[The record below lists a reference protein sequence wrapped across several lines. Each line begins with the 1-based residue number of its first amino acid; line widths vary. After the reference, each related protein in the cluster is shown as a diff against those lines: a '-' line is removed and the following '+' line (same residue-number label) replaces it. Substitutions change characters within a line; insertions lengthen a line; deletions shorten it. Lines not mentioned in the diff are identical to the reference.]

1 MEAGGTKRGPAIHH
15 DGTTD
20 GTRFQIRLDPTNMR
34 ADQGPTTRTGT
45 GTGTGLGIPQGDTG
59 CEELGLTR

>member
-20 GTRFQIRLDPTNMR
+20 GARLQIRLDPTNMR
-34 ADQGPTTRTGT
+34 ADQGPTTRM
-45 GTGTGLGIPQGDTG
+45 GTGTGLGIPQGDIG